1 MTQRERQVERLFKLH
16 YRAMYKLAS
25 ILLHDDDESKDI
37 VHDVFSRLLAQQ
49 VELNEDT
56 AQSYLLLSVRNR
68 CMNVIR
74 NHKIHQQVHRYLLST
89 SELEDTSPEDFEH
102 EIEVLKT
109 GIDELFPPIC
119 REVIHLHF
127 TEGLSF
133 REIALRLDVSETTI
147 FKHLRNALDQLRQT
161 LKKQSNE

>member
-1 MTQRERQVERLFKLH
+1 MTQRERQVEQLFKLH

-37 VHDVFSRLLAQQ
+37 VHDVFAQLLAQQ
-49 VELNEDT
+49 VELQEAT

-74 NHKIHQQVHRYLLST
+74 NRNIHEQVHRYLLYDN
-89 SELEDTSPEDFEH
+89 ELEHISPEDFEH
-102 EIEVLKT
+102 EIEVLKA
-109 GIDELFPPIC
+109 GVNELFPPIC

-133 REIALRLDVSETTI
+133 REIAVRLDVSETTI
-147 FKHLRNALDQLRQT
+147 YKHLRNALDQLRQT

>member
-16 YRAMYKLAS
+16 YRAMYRLAS

-37 VHDVFSRLLAQQ
+37 VHDVFARLLVEQ
-49 VELNEDT
+49 VELQDDT

-89 SELEDTSPEDFEH
+89 SELEDTSPEDFERL
-102 EIEVLKT
+102 VDMLQV
-109 GIDELFPPIC
+109 GINELFPPIC
-119 REVIHLHF
+119 QEVIRLHF
-127 TEGLSF
+127 TEGLTFS
-133 REIALRLDVSETTI
+133 EIAKRMGVSETTI
-147 FKHLRNALDQLRQT
+147 YKHLRNALDQLRQT
-161 LKKQSNE
+161 LKKAEQ

>member
-1 MTQRERQVERLFKLH
+1 MTQQERQVERLFKLH
-16 YRAMYKLAS
+16 YRAMYRLAS

-37 VHDVFSRLLAQQ
+37 VHDVFARLLVQQ

-74 NHKIHQQVHRYLLST
+74 NHKIHGQVHRYLLST
-89 SELEDTSPEDFEH
+89 SELEHTSPEDLEH

-119 REVIHLHF
+119 REVIRLHF
-127 TEGLSF
+127 AEGLTF
-133 REIALRLDVSETTI
+133 REIAKRMDVSETTI
-147 FKHLRNALDQLRQT
+147 YRHLRNALDQLRQT
-161 LKKQSNE
+161 LKNAEQ

>member
-16 YRAMYKLAS
+16 YRAMYRLAS

-37 VHDVFSRLLAQQ
+37 VHDVFARLLAQQ
-49 VELNEDT
+49 VELQEDT

-74 NHKIHQQVHRYLLST
+74 NRKIHEQIHQYLLPVDEAEQS
-89 SELEDTSPEDFEH
+89 SPEELEH
-102 EIEVLKT
+102 EIEMLKA
-109 GIDELFPPIC
+109 GINYLFPPIC

-133 REIALRLDVSETTI
+133 REIAARLNVSETTI
-147 FKHLRNALDQLRQT
+147 YKHLRNALDQLRQT
-161 LKKQSNE
+161 LKNAEQ